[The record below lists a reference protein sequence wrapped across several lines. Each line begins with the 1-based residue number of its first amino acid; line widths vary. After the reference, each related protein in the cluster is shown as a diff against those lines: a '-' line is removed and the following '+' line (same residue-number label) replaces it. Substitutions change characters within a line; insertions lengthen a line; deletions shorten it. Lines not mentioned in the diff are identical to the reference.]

1 MISRRAALKRALL
14 GGGILTA
21 AQALRYMPNTA
32 NAGTSFDY
40 PLAIPPLLSGKK
52 RDGMRI
58 FNLRMQKG
66 SVEFFK
72 GVKTPT
78 FGVNGNFLGPSLR
91 MRAGETV
98 RLNVH
103 NTIGEPAT
111 LHWHGLHVPALFDG
125 GPHQVIEPG
134 KIWSPEFSIKQM
146 AGTFWYHPHTLH
158 NTGQQVWKGIAG
170 LMLVEDEDS
179 DRLDMPKDYGIDDI
193 PLVLQDRLFNRDGS
207 FRYIEAMHNVMMGM
221 KGDVPLTNGTI
232 TPYFKATTNRLRL
245 RLLNGSNA
253 RLFNLGFDDDRSFY
267 QIATDGSFLEAPY
280 QTNRV
285 RLGPGERA
293 EIIVELSRNEPVVLR
308 TYPFTGSGGI
318 MGMMRRGMGMMRNMM
333 GDDNRRFDFLQIR
346 PSASLSSSPEMPA
359 RLINLPRL
367 DASTAVK
374 TRRFVMEMLMGPAMM
389 MGGGNPFSINGRAME
404 MNRIDE
410 IIKLGDT
417 EIWEIHNASPLP
429 HPFHIHDIQFQ
440 ILDRNGEPPH
450 PGERGFKD
458 TVTVD
463 PDETVRVIAKF
474 EDYADPDNPYMY
486 HCHILEHEDNGM
498 MGQFVVKA

>member
-1 MISRRAALKRALL
+1 
-14 GGGILTA
+14 
-21 AQALRYMPNTA
+21 
-32 NAGTSFDY
+32 
-40 PLAIPPLLSGKK
+40 
-52 RDGMRI
+52 
-58 FNLRMQKG
+58 MQKG